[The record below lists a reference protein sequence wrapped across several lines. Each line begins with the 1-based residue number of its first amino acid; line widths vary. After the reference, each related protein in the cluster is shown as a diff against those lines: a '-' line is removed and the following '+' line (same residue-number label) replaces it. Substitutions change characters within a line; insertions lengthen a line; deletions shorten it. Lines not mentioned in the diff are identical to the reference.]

1 MATQTAER
9 IPEHLIAAAKRADL
23 VALADRH
30 TTLRKESGKEWAGPC
45 PQCGGD
51 DRFHVNAGAEGE
63 GWWFCRQCHSKPG
76 DAIAFLQWLTPGLSF
91 RAAVEQ
97 LSGSGITSPA
107 AAPAQ
112 RRQPEHRRPPDQ
124 PDDWRQ
130 RAERMVADAQ
140 RRLWA
145 PEGEPARAYLASRSL
160 DGGAWL
166 AFGLGCRPDAPLPN
180 TKGKQRAPAVVLPW
194 VAGGRLVAVRYRFLE
209 PQTYTDKDGKERRDQ
224 RLVSE
229 WGGQNAGRLFGG
241 QHLPEWLRM
250 SDVPGAEMLRALLIV
265 EGEINA
271 MSAWQVAAESNM
283 DVLSLGSE
291 SAGLSPAAVATAQR
305 YGRVLFWADRA
316 EVAQS
321 LMAALPGA
329 YGVRSP
335 GGRDANDLLKSGHLG
350 GFLATVRA
358 DAATGMGELERLL
371 WALWDAAGLPAGID
385 AGSAAVLRS
394 LAAKLGKAA
403 PVVEGEPGRWVQA
416 LPEIVMEL
424 GL

>member
-1 MATQTAER
+1 MTTRTAEK
-9 IPEHLIAAAKRADL
+9 IPDHLIEQAKRADL
-23 VALADRH
+23 VALAERH
-30 TTLRKESGKEWAGPC
+30 TTLRKESGREWAGPC
-45 PQCGGD
+45 PRCGGD
-51 DRFHVNAGAEGE
+51 DRFHVNAGAAGE

-76 DAIAFLQWLTPGLSF
+76 DSIAFLQWLTPGLSF

-112 RRQPEHRRPPDQ
+112 RRQPEHRRPPVQ
-124 PDDWRQ
+124 PDGWRQ

-140 RRLWA
+140 RLLWA
-145 PEGEPARAYLASRSL
+145 PEGEPARAYLASRAL
-160 DGGAWL
+160 EPDTWR
-166 AFGLGCRPDAPLPN
+166 AFGLGLRPDAPLPN

-194 VAGGRLVAVRYRFLE
+194 VAAGKLVAVRYRFLE
-209 PQTYTDKDGKERRDQ
+209 PQTYTDDSGDLREGE
-224 RLVSE
+224 RLVAES
-229 WGGQNAGRLFGG
+229 GSQFAGRLFGG
-241 QHLPEWLRM
+241 QHLPEWLRL
-250 SDVPGAEMLRALLIV
+250 SEQPGAERLRWLLIL

-271 MSAWQVAAESNM
+271 MSAWQVAGASNL

-291 SAGLSPAAVATAQR
+291 SAKLSPAAVATAQR
-305 YGRVLFWADRA
+305 YGRALCWADRA

-335 GGRDANDLLKSGHLG
+335 GGRDANDLLRSGHLG

-358 DAATGMGELERLL
+358 DAATSMGELERLL

-385 AGSAAVLRS
+385 AGSAVVLKS

-403 PVVEGEPGRWVQA
+403 PVAEGEPGRWVQA
-416 LPEIVMEL
+416 QKEGEA
-424 GL
+424 

>member
-1 MATQTAER
+1 METRTAER
-9 IPEHLIAAAKRADL
+9 IPEGLIEQAKRADL
-23 VALADRH
+23 VSLAERH
-30 TTLRKESGKEWAGPC
+30 TTLKRESAKEHSGPC
-45 PQCGGD
+45 PRCGGD
-51 DRFHVNAGAEGE
+51 DRFHVSAGDQGE
-63 GWWFCRQCHSKPG
+63 GWWFCRQCHQKPG
-76 DAIAFLQWLTPGLSF
+76 DAIEFARWLTPGLSF

-107 AAPAQ
+107 SPAAQ
-112 RRQPEHRRPPDQ
+112 RRQPEHRQAPAQ
-124 PDDWRQ
+124 AEEWRQ

-145 PEGEPARAYLASRSL
+145 PEGEPARAYLEGRAL
-160 DGGAWL
+160 EPGTWQ
-166 AFGLGCRPDAPLPN
+166 AFGLGFRPDAPLPN

-194 VAGGRLVAVRYRFLE
+194 VAGGKLVAVRYRFLE
-209 PQTYTDKDGKERRDQ
+209 PQTYTDDSGALREGE
-224 RLVSE
+224 RLVAES
-229 WGGQNAGRLFGG
+229 GSQFAGRLFGG
-241 QHLPEWLRM
+241 QALPADMVQGLRW
-250 SDVPGAEMLRALLIV
+250 LLIV
-265 EGEINA
+265 EGEING

-291 SAGLSPAAVATAQR
+291 AAKLSPAAVATAQR
-305 YGRVLFWADRA
+305 YGRVLCWADRA

-358 DAATGMGELERLL
+358 DAATSMGELERLL

-385 AGSAAVLRS
+385 AGSAVVLKS
-394 LAAKLGKAA
+394 LAAKLGK
-403 PVVEGEPGRWVQA
+403 VGIG
-416 LPEIVMEL
+416 
-424 GL
+424 

>member
-1 MATQTAER
+1 MATQTIDR
-9 IPEHLIAAAKRADL
+9 IPEHLIEQAKRADL
-23 VALADRH
+23 VALAERH
-30 TTLRKESGKEWAGPC
+30 STLKRESGREWAGPC
-45 PQCGGD
+45 PRCGGD

-97 LSGSGITSPA
+97 LSGSGITLPA

-112 RRQPEHRRPPDQ
+112 RRQPEHRRPPAQ

-145 PEGEPARAYLASRSL
+145 PEGEPARAYLASRLL

-166 AFGLGCRPDAPLPN
+166 AFGLGFRPDAPLPN

-194 VAGGRLVAVRYRFLE
+194 VAGGKLVAVRYRFLE
-209 PQTYTDKDGKERRDQ
+209 PQTYTDDSGALREGE
-224 RLVSE
+224 RLVAES
-229 WGGQNAGRLFGG
+229 GSQFAGRLFGG
-241 QHLPEWLRM
+241 QALPADMVQSARWLM
-250 SDVPGAEMLRALLIV
+250 IC
-265 EGEINA
+265 EGEINS
-271 MSAWQVAAESNM
+271 MSAWQVAGESGL

-291 SAGLSPAAVATAQR
+291 SAKLSPAAVAAAQR
-305 YGRVLFWADRA
+305 YGRVLCWADRA

-335 GGRDANDLLKSGHLG
+335 GGRDANDLLRSGHLG
-350 GFLATVRA
+350 GFLATVRV
-358 DAATGMGELERLL
+358 DAATGQGERERLL

-385 AGSAAVLRS
+385 AGSAAVLKS

-403 PVVEGEPGRWVQA
+403 PVVEPEPGRWVQEGKVQA
-416 LPEIVMEL
+416 
-424 GL
+424 

>member
-1 MATQTAER
+1 MATQTIDR
-9 IPEHLIAAAKRADL
+9 IPEQLIEQAKRADL
-23 VALADRH
+23 VALAGQH
-30 TTLRKESGKEWAGPC
+30 STLRKESGKEWAGPC
-45 PQCGGD
+45 PRCGGA

-63 GWWFCRQCHSKPG
+63 GWWFCRQCHTKPG
-76 DAIAFLQWLTPGLSF
+76 DAIAFLQWLQPGLSF

-97 LSGSGITSPA
+97 LSGSGITLPA

-112 RRQPEHRRPPDQ
+112 RRQPEHRRPPAQ

-145 PEGEPARAYLASRSL
+145 SEGEPARAYLASRLL
-160 DGGAWL
+160 DPATWQ
-166 AFGLGCRPDAPLPN
+166 AFGLGFREDASLPG
-180 TKGKQRAPAVVLPW
+180 TRGKQRAPAVVLPW
-194 VAGGRLVAVRYRFLE
+194 VAAGKLVAVRYRFLE
-209 PQTYTDKDGKERRDQ
+209 PQTYTDDDGKEHRDQ

-229 WGGQNAGRLFGG
+229 WGGQNAGRLFGE
-241 QHLPEWLRM
+241 QHLPEWLRL
-250 SDVPGAEMLRALLIV
+250 SDEPGAERLRWVLIV

-271 MSAWQVAAESNM
+271 MSAWQVAAESHM

-291 SAGLSPAAVATAQR
+291 NAGLSPAAVATAQR
-305 YGRVLFWADRA
+305 YGRVLCWADKA

-335 GGRDANDLLKSGHLG
+335 GGRDANDLLRSGHLG

-371 WALWDAAGLPAGID
+371 WALFDAAGLPAGID

-394 LAAKLGKAA
+394 LAAKLGRAA
-403 PVVEGEPGRWVQA
+403 PVVEGEPGRWVA
-416 LPEIVMEL
+416 V
-424 GL
+424 